1 MRYCVILTRKSMKNH
16 FNQVLPL
23 MAAMVLG
30 IMLGGCGAI
39 NATPINEINASP
51 ANFDGKEV
59 MLHGVVKDTTRLPLL
74 NTKSY
79 VLKDDSGEALILTEA
94 DLPRMNEEIS
104 VKVKVANIAIINGES
119 LGTTVTE
126 ISRR

>member
-1 MRYCVILTRKSMKNH
+1 MKRC
-16 FNQVLPL
+16 FSFVPQMAVAAVLS
-23 MAAMVLG
+23 AVLS
-30 IMLGGCGAI
+30 GCGAI
-39 NATPINEINASP
+39 NATPVNEIKTSP

-59 MLHGVVKDTTRLPLL
+59 MLHGVVKDPTRLPLL

-79 VLKDDSGEALILTEA
+79 VLKDGSGEILILTEA
-94 DLPRMNEEIS
+94 DLPKMNEEIS

>member
-1 MRYCVILTRKSMKNH
+1 MNKRFGLLPPIL
-16 FNQVLPL
+16 
-23 MAAMVLG
+23 AAMVLS
-30 IMLGGCGAI
+30 IMLSACSPI
-39 NATPINEINASP
+39 NATPINEINTSP

-59 MLHGVVKDTTRLPLL
+59 MLRGVVKDPTRLPLL

-79 VLKDDSGEALILTEA
+79 VLKDDSGEVLILTEA
-94 DLPRMNEEIS
+94 DLPKMNEEIS

-119 LGTTVTE
+119 LGMTVTE

>member
-1 MRYCVILTRKSMKNH
+1 MKRC
-16 FNQVLPL
+16 FSFVPQMAVAAVLS
-23 MAAMVLG
+23 AVLS
-30 IMLGGCGAI
+30 GCGAI
-39 NATPINEINASP
+39 NATPVNEINNSP

-59 MLHGVVKDTTRLPLL
+59 MLHGVVKDLTRLPLL

-79 VLKDDSGEALILTEA
+79 VLKDGSGEILILTEA
-94 DLPRMNEEIS
+94 DLPKMNEEIS